1 MLIIEESM
9 KTFLIIISGL
19 FSCLAIGQENLWDLD
34 TTTDYTSRFYSE
46 GKLTLSEHVIFYDS
60 IVIDG
65 EKVQTA
71 FKTDYQVVKS
81 GMNSIVYENL
91 EMIKEGFWK
100 EKLNKRGEPTEKK
113 RFKTYRL
120 LEYQNRLI
128 MGKMYEF
135 DKKDRLIKMSIAYPT
150 ISDTVL
156 NGLQIV
162 KYDQEG
168 MIEEIEFT
176 LFNVSI
182 WDFISELEFYPNGA
196 IEYWSIGDYSG
207 MNQTSERYFENGD
220 CRYYEI
226 SMEHSSYSVNYTFE
240 EVQTSYTYRDDEFQ
254 FSEEWI
260 DDKLTH
266 YSKDK
271 LRKHRYPRK

>member
-1 MLIIEESM
+1 M
-9 KTFLIIISGL
+9 KTFLIVISGL

-34 TTTDYTSRFYSE
+34 TTTDHTERFFKEGNLALEEYVSYFQSILVNGEQKKMKFSTPYEVIKARMDTS
-46 GKLTLSEHVIFYDS
+46 IFQPDNM
-60 IVIDG
+60 
-65 EKVQTA
+65 T
-71 FKTDYQVVKS
+71 KS
-81 GMNSIVYENL
+81 GN
-91 EMIKEGFWK
+91 WK

-113 RFKTYRL
+113 RFKTYRI
-120 LEYQNRLI
+120 LEYRDDLI

-162 KYDQEG
+162 KYDKEG
-168 MIEEIEFT
+168 MIEEIQFT
-176 LFNVSI
+176 LFNVSF
-182 WDFISELEFYPNGA
+182 WDFTSEMEFYPNGA

-226 SMEHSSYSVNYTFE
+226 STEHNSYSVNYTFE
-240 EVQTSYTYRDDEFQ
+240 EVQISYTYRDDEFQ
-254 FSEEWI
+254 YSEEWL
-260 DDKLTH
+260 DGKLSH